1 MEINVASKK
10 YQSQDAVGLEHTI
23 VYRREILHGLL
34 NSPTFSVTQSTL
46 LMKQS
51 TDGSQVAKVTHS
63 WVGQVPIG
71 DCYRGYLARTR

>member
-1 MEINVASKK
+1 MV
-10 YQSQDAVGLEHTI
+10 
-23 VYRREILHGLL
+23 LL
-34 NSPTFSVTQSTL
+34 NSPTSSVTQSTL